1 MAVTDIR
8 ENFEKN
14 CKKILRLKERR
25 RKPIKSGVF
34 LVLAAPGLHCRM
46 WALSGCGEWGP
57 LSVARRG
64 LIAVAPLIAE
74 HRLEGTWS
82 Q

>member
-14 CKKILRLKERR
+14 CKRILQLKERR

-34 LVLAAPGLHCRM
+34 LVLAVLGLHCRM
-46 WALSGCGEWGP
+46 WALSGCSEWGP
-57 LSVARRG
+57 HSVARRG
-64 LIAVAPLIAE
+64 LIVVASLIAE